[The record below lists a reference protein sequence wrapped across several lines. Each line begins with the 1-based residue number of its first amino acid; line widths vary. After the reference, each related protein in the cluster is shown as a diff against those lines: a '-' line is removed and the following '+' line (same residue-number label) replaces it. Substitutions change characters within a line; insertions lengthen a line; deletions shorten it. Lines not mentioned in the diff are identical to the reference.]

1 MHPCTTSI
9 LVGEIKYFILNWH
22 IIQQYVQI
30 KYIYIIPTMFNVLTA
45 SKVKSLGILQLVF
58 FSDTD

>member
-1 MHPCTTSI
+1 MHNKYI
-9 LVGEIKYFILNWH
+9 LVGEIKCFILNWH
-22 IIQQYVQI
+22 SIQQYVQI

-45 SKVKSLGILQLVF
+45 SNVKSLGILKLVF